1 MSHSSA
7 LVGMEVFAEPES
19 TICLRGR
26 KMENSLKFESGSKK
40 KKESISDTFVTTAED
55 SKGMIKVL
63 EPVSKTWFFQ
73 CGSARSVF
81 TIANLR
87 CAKLMSKLY
96 AVCQNIN
103 FSSKNA
109 L

>member
-40 KKESISDTFVTTAED
+40 KKESISDTFVTTAVAED

-87 CAKLMSKLY
+87 CAKLMSKL
-96 AVCQNIN
+96 
-103 FSSKNA
+103 
-109 L
+109 